1 MQIKEELDRQ
11 EEKWLVVVNPN
22 AGSGKGRKDWP
33 IIRQLLED
41 KGFIFKDVMTRA
53 RFDAIDI
60 AKEQIEKGFRKII
73 VVGGDGTLN
82 EVVNGIFMQN
92 AVPTNGITIG
102 MITVGTGN
110 DWGRMY
116 HIPVKYKKAIK
127 AIRKGKTFVQD
138 AGKVK
143 YDLNDKTEERYF
155 VNIAGMGFDAL
166 VAQKTNALKEKG
178 RGGVM
183 AYLYN
188 LITGLFQYKITRLRI
203 AVEDKE
209 VFEDDVFSMSLG
221 ICKYNGGGMMQLP
234 TAVPDD
240 GIFDITVIRK
250 TTKLRI
256 IRNIKNLY
264 DGSFIKLPEVETFQG
279 RSVRVVSIPSNSVFL
294 ETDGESLGHSP
305 LEFNVIPGSIKIIV
319 HKSYPAKNAEGQ
331 AS

>member
-1 MQIKEELDRQ
+1 MQNKEGLERQ

-22 AGSGKGRKDWP
+22 AGSGKARKDWP
-33 IIRQLLED
+33 LIRQLLENW
-41 KGFIFKDVMTRA
+41 GFAFKDVMTRA
-53 RFDAIDI
+53 RFDAIGV
-60 AKEQIEKGFRKII
+60 AREHIEKGFRKII

-82 EVVNGIFMQN
+82 EVVNGIFLQHQ
-92 AVPTNGITIG
+92 VPTTDISIG

-116 HIPVKYKKAIK
+116 HIPFKYKKAIK
-127 AIRKGKTFVQD
+127 TIKKGKTFVQD
-138 AGKVK
+138 AGRVK
-143 YDLNDKTEERYF
+143 YHLNDKSEERYF

-178 RGGVM
+178 RGGAM

-188 LITGLFQYKITRLRI
+188 LVTGLFQYKITRLRI
-203 AVEDKE
+203 AVEGNE

-221 ICKYNGGGMMQLP
+221 VCKYNGGGMMQLP
-234 TAVPDD
+234 AAVPDD

-250 TTKLRI
+250 TSKLKI

-264 DGSFIKLPEVETFQG
+264 DGSFTRLPEVETYRG
-279 RSVRVVSIPSNSVFL
+279 RSVRIVSIPSNSVFL

-305 LEFNVIPGSIKIIV
+305 LEFNVIPRSVKVIV
-319 HKSYPAKNAEGQ
+319 HKSYPARDSG
-331 AS
+331 